1 MALSVRVAE
10 HREVIRAIAEKHGGS
25 QIRVFGSMVN
35 GRDRADS
42 DLDLLVEFEQ
52 GRSLFDQVS
61 LIQELEDLL
70 KLRVDVVDACS
81 LHPLI
86 RDRVLAEAIP
96 L

>member
-10 HREVIRAIAEKHGGS
+10 HREIIRAIGEKHGAS
-25 QIRVFGSMVN
+25 QIRVFGSMAN

-70 KLRVDVVDACS
+70 KLRVDVVDAGS
-81 LHPLI
+81 LHHLI
-86 RDRVLAEAIP
+86 RNRVLAEAIP